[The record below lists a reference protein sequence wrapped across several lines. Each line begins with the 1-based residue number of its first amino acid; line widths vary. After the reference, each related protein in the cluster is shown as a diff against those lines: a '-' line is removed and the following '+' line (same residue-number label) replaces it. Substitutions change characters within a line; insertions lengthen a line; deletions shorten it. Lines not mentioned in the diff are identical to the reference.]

1 MVLQTL
7 VYGFRFYFFSRSFGL
22 NGVFKKFWPK
32 RNRLAFLGHNEFLY
46 RLPQSRCYE
55 KDVKCVNFVDFIQ
68 V

>member
-1 MVLQTL
+1 MGTCKH
-7 VYGFRFYFFSRSFGL
+7 GFTNFGL
-22 NGVFKKFWPK
+22 RFSFLFLFKKFWPK